1 MAAQQPKS
9 PDVQIRIATLQQK
22 NGNLPEALQ
31 AFERARQLS
40 PNRKGIDA
48 MIGNLED
55 RMGKKTEA
63 IANYEKALAKAPD
76 DPTILNNLAFLL
88 ADSGGDTKQALE
100 MVSTAI
106 RKAPEMPQLKD
117 TLAWVQIK
125 RHNTAEALPILQ
137 SLTNKY
143 PDDNTYRYHY
153 AVALIESGNRA
164 AARQQ
169 AETALSNKPPTDL
182 ASELQTLLKQ
192 AR

>member
-1 MAAQQPKS
+1 
-9 PDVQIRIATLQQK
+9 
-22 NGNLPEALQ
+22 
-31 AFERARQLS
+31 
-40 PNRKGIDA
+40 
-48 MIGNLED
+48 
-55 RMGKKTEA
+55 
-63 IANYEKALAKAPD
+63 
-76 DPTILNNLAFLL
+76 
-88 ADSGGDTKQALE
+88 
-100 MVSTAI
+100 MVSTAL
-106 RKAPEMPQLKD
+106 RKAPDMPQLKD

-169 AETALSNKPPTDL
+169 VETALANKPPTEL
-182 ASELQTLLKQ
+182 AGELQSLLKQ

>member
-1 MAAQQPKS
+1 
-9 PDVQIRIATLQQK
+9 
-22 NGNLPEALQ
+22 
-31 AFERARQLS
+31 
-40 PNRKGIDA
+40 

-55 RMGKKTEA
+55 RMGKKADA

-100 MVSTAI
+100 MVSSAL
-106 RKAPEMPQLKD
+106 RKAPDMPQLRD

-169 AETALSNKPPTDL
+169 VETALANKPPTEL
-182 ASELQTLLKQ
+182 ASELQGLLKQ